1 MSQQNPIRQ
10 SLDARLSSL
19 QPSAARRARI
29 REAVRTCEQKGEP
42 LMKKKLSAGLL
53 LSILLLLIL
62 GGVALAAGLN
72 AFDHF
77 GRRDARYSQVASKA
91 APAQTADAQLNDPI
105 LGQVSARFDS
115 AYYDGL
121 TLSAAIVIEH
131 AA

>member
-42 LMKKKLSAGLL
+42 IMKKKLSAGLL
-53 LSILLLLIL
+53 LFILLLLIL

-77 GRRDARYSQVASKA
+77 GRRDARYSQVAS
-91 APAQTADAQLNDPI
+91 
-105 LGQVSARFDS
+105 
-115 AYYDGL
+115 
-121 TLSAAIVIEH
+121 
-131 AA
+131 

>member
-42 LMKKKLSAGLL
+42 IMKKKLSAGLL
-53 LSILLLLIL
+53 LFILLLLIL

-77 GRRDARYSQVASKA
+77 GRRDARYSQVAFKA

-105 LGQVSARFDS
+105 LGQVSPRFDS
-115 AYYDGL
+115 A
-121 TLSAAIVIEH
+121 
-131 AA
+131 